1 MTRRTVLVLL
11 GAAVI
16 VTIGSAAWL
25 IGRRPVRTF
34 ASQTTVLSPPMQAAE
49 FALESADGPVTLRDL
64 RGRHVVLFFG
74 YSFCP
79 DVCPLTMQRLDRAL
93 DLLEE
98 DADRVQVVMIT
109 VDPERDTPA
118 RMRQY
123 VSQFDP
129 SFLGLSGSEEAVHKV
144 ATDYGIFHAK
154 VEREDGGPYTMDHT
168 ATVLVLTDTGELV
181 LLWPHGMEA
190 ETMAS
195 DLRTLLGG

>member
-11 GAAVI
+11 AAAAI

-25 IGRRPVRTF
+25 VGRRPVRTF
-34 ASQTTVLSPPMQAAE
+34 GSQTTVLSPPMQAAE
-49 FALESADGPVTLRDL
+49 FALESADGPVTLHDL

-129 SFLGLSGSEEAVHKV
+129 SFLGLSGTEEAVHKV

-168 ATVLVLTDTGELV
+168 ATVLVLNDTGELV

-190 ETMAS
+190 ETMAT